1 MDTFTLLKDLTRFA
15 MAAAMRWFPV
25 APVTSAHHSPRALK
39 LARQY
44 NLDVSAFPT
53 DWRLPARVLPMT
65 RSSIGLR
72 EHVALLLDRR
82 GEI

>member
-25 APVTSAHHSPRALK
+25 APVTSAHHATR
-39 LARQY
+39 
-44 NLDVSAFPT
+44 T
-53 DWRLPARVLPMT
+53 ARVRPVT

-82 GEI
+82 GEA